1 MSSNADRQRS
11 SIANRAVT
19 LPKLRT
25 QFSSYSDP
33 SWKSLWRRIA
43 IAFFAPIHA
52 VDLNVRYSMW
62 HFRLE
67 PRQMP

>member
-43 IAFFAPIHA
+43 IAFFAIA
-52 VDLNVRYSMW
+52 R
-62 HFRLE
+62 R
-67 PRQMP
+67 PRASAISGLARSWSVS